1 MTSLFFKP
9 KARCGTGTKLAM
21 QAQTGV
27 FTTLLGE
34 EPMMATAS
42 IHEEL
47 DVAVQ
52 HSEGRLAKAIE
63 SQTAKLPSDAFLWG
77 ALACMG
83 ASLMLHSCGRRD
95 AGHLV
100 GQWPAPL
107 LVMGLYNKLVK
118 VAGSDQETLK

>member
-1 MTSLFFKP
+1 
-9 KARCGTGTKLAM
+9 
-21 QAQTGV
+21 
-27 FTTLLGE
+27 
-34 EPMMATAS
+34 MATAT
-42 IHEEL
+42 IHEAIET
-47 DVAVQ
+47 AEQ
-52 HSEGRLAKAIE
+52 HAEGRLAKAIE
-63 SQTAKLPSDAFLWG
+63 NQTAKLPSDAFLWG

-83 ASLMLHSCGRRD
+83 ASLVLHSSGRRD